1 MRNDLKTLISAL
13 IILCFVILSTVLV
26 AVYTDKLLTSFNNTI
41 EEKISDDTDDTLY
54 GINDL
59 ESEYK
64 KIKPFLVLFI
74 RGSDVKEIEMYIE
87 DAKSAAK
94 ESEAAALA
102 EAKSRLMLHI
112 DQLRRLSIF
121 SVEAIF

>member
-1 MRNDLKTLISAL
+1 MKTLISAL

-41 EEKISDDTDDTLY
+41 EEKISDDTGDTLY

-64 KIKPFLVLFI
+64 KLKPFLVLFI

-94 ESEAAALA
+94 ESEAAALT
-102 EAKSRLMLHI
+102 EAKNRLMLHI

>member
-1 MRNDLKTLISAL
+1 MKTLISAL

>member
-1 MRNDLKTLISAL
+1 MKTLISAL
-13 IILCFVILSTVLV
+13 IILCFVILSTVLI

-41 EEKISDDTDDTLY
+41 EEKISDDTDDTLH

-64 KIKPFLVLFI
+64 KLKPFLVLFI

>member
-1 MRNDLKTLISAL
+1 MKTLISAL

-41 EEKISDDTDDTLY
+41 EEKISIDTDDTLR

-64 KIKPFLVLFI
+64 KLKPFLVLFI